1 MDDRTI
7 IDDDSMRITDVMQ
20 AKPGDLMVL
29 GNSEYDSMNHE
40 YVFKQKAWLV
50 ITAVHDHKHMFGR
63 DGICIEVSNFKLFV
77 QPMATRGIKE
87 LFILTEDPLDLRCT
101 GLYFDCLIR
110 QKPHHKKGIYKN
122 KYTSDVIYFDGKGS
136 FNFLNDPADVSKALL
151 VEPFL
156 DFDQYTLV
164 YAFDEDDDHGEKN
177 I

>member
-29 GNSEYDSMNHE
+29 GRMEDD
-40 YVFKQKAWLV
+40 VFKQLGWLV
-50 ITAVHDHKHMFGR
+50 ITDVHDFIGA
-63 DGICIEVSNFKLFV
+63 ISNFGVCIDFSNL
-77 QPMATRGIKE
+77 E
-87 LFILTEDPLDLRCT
+87 LFAHYGSSRTSNELYLVTEESLEST

-110 QKPHHKKGIYKN
+110 PKTRHKRGIYKN
-122 KYTSDVIYFDGKGS
+122 NDNNDIIYFDGKGS
-136 FNFLNDPADVSKALL
+136 WIPLFDPAQVCEVLPLEAG
-151 VEPFL
+151 L
-156 DFDQYTLV
+156 DFKRCSLL